1 MFFLF
6 LEAKSMKKLLAC
18 LFAFVMLLSMT
29 ACGSKEDDEPK
40 KVKESKKDKEIVAAI
55 EMLEEKWAEI
65 YEDESYENDKG
76 YFEIK
81 NIRKIKIK
89 DTLSVD
95 AECADLANETFGNV
109 DYILEFVLYTDYYSS
124 SQPFQTHIY
133 NEIVVHED
141 GSMEFSARLLT
152 NYATRVYDY
161 DYSGII
167 ESIEDYGSLYNYQKN
182 LKG

>member
-1 MFFLF
+1 
-6 LEAKSMKKLLAC
+6 MKRTLLA
-18 LFAFVMLLSMT
+18 LALVMLATMA
-29 ACGSKEDDEPK
+29 ACDSKNDEP
-40 KVKESKKDKEIVAAI
+40 KKDKEIVEAV
-55 EMLEEKWAEI
+55 ETLEERQAKI
-65 YEDESYENDKG
+65 YEDALYKDTAG

-89 DTLSVD
+89 DTLSVA

-109 DYILEFVLYTDYYSS
+109 DYILEFVLYADYYSS

-141 GSMEFSARLLT
+141 GSMEFPARLLT

-167 ESIEDYGSLYNYQKN
+167 ESIEDYGSLYDYQKN